1 MRRRAGSRQVEELR
15 QCMLSDSDMQGG
27 NDLVWADA
35 KALQQWSMS
44 QGASAQLLL
53 QLAEAVG

>member
-1 MRRRAGSRQVEELR
+1 
-15 QCMLSDSDMQGG
+15 MLSDSDMQGG